1 MIRYGFL
8 GGGKMAEGIICA
20 LLESGNAAARDIL
33 VAERVQERA
42 KALAERYSIAV
53 TPSIEDVA
61 RDCAFVFLAVRPQDA
76 AEVASRTREIL
87 SPSQT
92 LVSIVAGRQLKW
104 LASAFACDGAIAPR
118 IVRVMPNLAL
128 RVGEGMCAVTS
139 ADSAA
144 ADEVAAILAAAGK
157 SIVLDEKHFDAVTAL
172 SGSGP
177 AFFAYMLAA
186 MAEGGEAL
194 GLDKTAARLLAEQTM
209 FGTAKFLRTSGA
221 DLEKFIASVATKG
234 GTTAAGMAA
243 LEQGGDFKRIVAETL
258 AAAAKRSS
266 EL

>member
-1 MIRYGFL
+1 MNKVAVIMGSDSDLPIVEKAITTLKEFHVPTEVHVFSAHRTP
-8 GGGKMAEGIICA
+8 E
-20 LLESGNAAARDIL
+20 EAR
-33 VAERVQERA
+33 
-42 KALAERYSIAV
+42 
-53 TPSIEDVA
+53 
-61 RDCAFVFLAVRPQDA
+61 
-76 AEVASRTREIL
+76 
-87 SPSQT
+87 
-92 LVSIVAGRQLKW
+92 
-104 LASAFACDGAIAPR
+104 AFA
-118 IVRVMPNLAL
+118 M
-128 RVGEGMCAVTS
+128 S
-139 ADSAA
+139 ARANGFGG
-144 ADEVAAILAAAGK
+144 ILAAAGK